1 MTTPAKKPNGS
12 KARLV
17 QSCPH
22 VNECVAPRM
31 HGELMVSID
40 SVAASVGILLEDA
53 AGKGEHLNA
62 LTQQM
67 SNALA
72 RLSDIGA
79 RLTVAEQREEQHLIE
94 VGELRREIGR
104 LRLPGGVNA

>member
-1 MTTPAKKPNGS
+1 MAS
-12 KARLV
+12 V
-17 QSCPH
+17 DQ
-22 VNECVAPRM
+22 
-31 HGELMVSID
+31 
-40 SVAASVGILLEDA
+40 VAASVGILLEDA

-72 RLSDIGA
+72 HLADIGT
-79 RLTVAEQREEQHLIE
+79 RLTVAEQREEQHLLE

-104 LRLPGGVNA
+104 LRLPGGSNA